1 MDKDIIATV
10 ALNLAKKQLAIDQIM
25 DVLSDFKIDLDV
37 LDPGLADDIAD
48 LLGVPQDNT
57 VETNA
62 CGRAN
67 TTGVWPA
74 DAYCRDWIYN
84 LWGEVVRG
92 EITPEMYIKELQ
104 E

>member
-1 MDKDIIATV
+1 MEKDIILTV
-10 ALNLAKKQLAIDQIM
+10 ALNLAKKQLAIDKIM
-25 DVLSDFKIDLDV
+25 DILSDLRIDVDPLN
-37 LDPGLADDIAD
+37 PGLFDDIAD
-48 LLGVPQDNT
+48 LLGVPTDNT

-67 TTGVWPA
+67 TTGVWPT
-74 DAYCRDWIYN
+74 DAYCRDWVYN

-92 EITPEMYIKELQ
+92 EITPEMYIKKLQ